1 MKRLNILP
9 VATVAL
15 LCLAVALLPGD
26 AIGQTKIT
34 KDQLVG
40 TWSYASVVGERP
52 DGSKFQPWG
61 PNPVGSL
68 IFTANDRYSVQIIR
82 HDLPKIASK
91 DRLKGTPEEN
101 EAVAKGV
108 FSHFGTYTVNEA
120 EGTFT
125 FQVEASSFAADNGT
139 KHVRT
144 ITSFSADEFKTT
156 NPTPR
161 TGAKIYTVFKR
172 VK

>member
-1 MKRLNILP
+1 MKRLSTLP
-9 VATVAL
+9 VATIAL

-52 DGSKFQPWG
+52 DGSKFTPWG

-68 IFTANDRYSVQIIR
+68 IFTANGRYSVQIIR
-82 HDLPKIASK
+82 PDLPKIASK

-101 EAVAKGV
+101 EAVAKGI
-108 FSHFGTYTVNEA
+108 FSHFGTYMVSEA

-125 FQVEASSFAADNGT
+125 FHVEASSFAADNGT